1 MNALWIGVLGT
12 SAIAFTLKYLGHSIP
27 EKYLTNPRMLRI
39 NTLIPIALLSA
50 LVGVQ
55 TITESGIPDVASG
68 IQTHVASM
76 HTRVREQRG
85 IHLRDPLFREVFQ
98 HADKISIE
106 ITNTDK
112 GVHVTETSDDPH
124 VVALVQAHADVV
136 SRFIEHGHDEVRRNH
151 AVPSQAQ

>member
-55 TITESGIPDVASG
+55 TITEKGKWVIDQRLAGVA
-68 IQTHVASM
+68 
-76 HTRVREQRG
+76 
-85 IHLRDPLFREVFQ
+85 
-98 HADKISIE
+98 
-106 ITNTDK
+106 
-112 GVHVTETSDDPH
+112 
-124 VVALVQAHADVV
+124 VALIALSLKAPYFVV
-136 SRFIEHGHDEVRRNH
+136 VISAAITSAALYRI
-151 AVPSQAQ
+151 

>member
-55 TITESGIPDVASG
+55 TITEKGKWVIDQRLAGVA
-68 IQTHVASM
+68 
-76 HTRVREQRG
+76 
-85 IHLRDPLFREVFQ
+85 
-98 HADKISIE
+98 
-106 ITNTDK
+106 
-112 GVHVTETSDDPH
+112 
-124 VVALVQAHADVV
+124 VALIALSLKAPYFVV
-136 SRFIEHGHDEVRRNH
+136 VISAPITS
-151 AVPSQAQ
+151 AVIYRI